1 MLPSADCLVVSDC
14 CWPRRRIASTSRG
27 GWGEY
32 ICKTQKNI
40 CKKRRH
46 LVSDDHVAHA
56 AHHAVAVV
64 TIGGPV
70 TPGPGHRPDG
80 DAADTAVTL
89 HTKIF

>member
-1 MLPSADCLVVSDC
+1 MTA
-14 CWPRRRIASTSRG
+14 
-27 GWGEY
+27 
-32 ICKTQKNI
+32 
-40 CKKRRH
+40 H

-89 HTKIF
+89 HNDYKVDIFEKPCLRFLASAQFVLEIMFYAL

>member
-1 MLPSADCLVVSDC
+1 MTA
-14 CWPRRRIASTSRG
+14 
-27 GWGEY
+27 
-32 ICKTQKNI
+32 
-40 CKKRRH
+40 H

-89 HTKIF
+89 HTNIFLKTKDNDYKVDIFEKPCLRFLASAQFVLEIMFYAL